1 MAVSYLGVLK
11 SAGASARKITAQMY
25 AMRES
30 EHKAQYRPRV
40 LKDAR
45 VRG

>member
-11 SAGASARKITAQMY
+11 SAGSSARKITAQIY

-30 EHKAQYRPRV
+30 EHKAQYRPRG
-40 LKDAR
+40 LKDVR
-45 VRG
+45 VSG